1 MLKIKTCTRAMIAPS
16 KYYQGPGE
24 LNRLENY
31 TSKFGT
37 SVLIIGGKTFF
48 EKFEERLLN
57 GYKQTSSTISF
68 VKFDTK
74 KCEVSLNQISKI
86 VKQCSDKKYDSV
98 VGIGG
103 GKVLDMAKAVANKLE
118 SALII
123 FPTSASSDAPTSS
136 FSVIYTDE
144 GVYSHLLYCKKNPD
158 IVLIDSE
165 IIAKAPVR
173 LLVAGI
179 GDALSTYIEVRAS
192 MEAGAPNLIE
202 DGYKRTLTG
211 IAIAKL
217 CHKTILKEGLK
228 AKIAAE
234 AGVCTEALENIIEAN
249 TLMSGMGFECNGAS
263 GAHGF
268 HDGFTILEECK
279 KYLHGEIVSFGI
291 ICQLVLENRD
301 LKEIEEIINFLT
313 KVGLPTTLK
322 DIGIEKIRE
331 DDIRKVAKQM
341 VNSFHMQCE
350 PFMVTENMI
359 YDAIIAAN
367 AIGEFYK
374 EKH

>member
-1 MLKIKTCTRAMIAPS
+1 MDDYKKTP
-16 KYYQGPGE
+16 
-24 LNRLENY
+24 
-31 TSKFGT
+31 
-37 SVLIIGGKTFF
+37 
-48 EKFEERLLN
+48 
-57 GYKQTSSTISF
+57 STISF

-86 VKQCSDKKYDSV
+86 VEQCSDKKYDVV
-98 VGIGG
+98 VGMGG
-103 GKVLDMAKAVANKLE
+103 GKVLDMAKAVANRLE

-123 FPTSASSDAPTSS
+123 FPTSVSSDAPTSS

-144 GVYSHLLYCKKNPD
+144 GAYSHLLYYKKNPD
-158 IVLIDSE
+158 IVLLDSE
-165 IIAKAPVR
+165 IIAKAPIR
-173 LLVAGI
+173 LLVAGMAN
-179 GDALSTYIEVRAS
+179 ALSTYIEVRAS
-192 MEAGAPNLIE
+192 MEANAPNLIE

-217 CHKTILKEGLK
+217 CNETVLKEGLK

-249 TLMSGMGFECNGAS
+249 TLMSGLGFECNGAS

-313 KVGLPTTLK
+313 EVGLPTTLK
-322 DIGIEKIRE
+322 EIGIEKIKE
-331 DDIRKVAKQM
+331 ADLRKVAKLM
-341 VNSFHMQCE
+341 VNSFHMRCE

-359 YDAIIAAN
+359 YNAIIAAN
-367 AIGEFYK
+367 ALGEFYK
-374 EKH
+374 DKH